1 MTLQICSKVLSS
13 SNELKSNSNN
23 ISTLHKMYVSYT
35 IDFCVKFRLSNDL
48 TLKLLHLSTTISYG
62 KNYDRK
68 SVRKKP
74 RKTNLEFYRYF
85 LLYLCN
91 SANFSEYSTQCFLL
105 KRHF

>member
-1 MTLQICSKVLSS
+1 MKIFSSFVSKVFLIFCRSLEISLVRLFSSRMTLQICSKVLSS

-68 SVRKKP
+68 SVRKKT
-74 RKTNLEFYRYF
+74 KEN
-85 LLYLCN
+85 
-91 SANFSEYSTQCFLL
+91 
-105 KRHF
+105 

>member
-68 SVRKKP
+68 SVRKKT
-74 RKTNLEFYRYF
+74 KEN
-85 LLYLCN
+85 
-91 SANFSEYSTQCFLL
+91 
-105 KRHF
+105 